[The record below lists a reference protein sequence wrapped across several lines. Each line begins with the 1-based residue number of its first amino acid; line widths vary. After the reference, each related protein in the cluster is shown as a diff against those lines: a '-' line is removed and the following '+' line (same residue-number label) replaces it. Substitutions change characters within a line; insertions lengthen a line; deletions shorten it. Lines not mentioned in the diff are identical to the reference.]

1 MKKEEEMKKK
11 LRMEKM
17 KSQKEQEDRIRA
29 NLLIEEEKSLNS
41 LKDSSISTNNFT
53 RNRPLSMPSALPVS
67 CSLCKYKQNDYVIYL
82 SVIKG

>member
-1 MKKEEEMKKK
+1 MRKEEEMKKK

-29 NLLIEEEKSLNS
+29 NLLIEEGKSLNS
-41 LKDSSISTNNFT
+41 FKDYSISTNKFT

-67 CSLCKYKQNDYVIYL
+67 R
-82 SVIKG
+82 